1 METKRVFRLEHR
13 PQEFLPT
20 SLNCIQFQHLHL
32 ICRPRRAVCRRCKT
46 DV

>member
-32 ICRPRRAVCRRCKT
+32 ICRLAVPFVADAKLM
-46 DV
+46 